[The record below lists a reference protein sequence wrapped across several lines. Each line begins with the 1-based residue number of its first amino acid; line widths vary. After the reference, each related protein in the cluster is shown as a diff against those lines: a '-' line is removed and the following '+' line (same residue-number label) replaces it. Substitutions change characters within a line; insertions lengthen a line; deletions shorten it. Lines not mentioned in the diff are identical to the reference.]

1 MQTGNKIGR
10 NYLGR
15 AVGFTLIELLVVI
28 AIIAILASMLLPA
41 LGRGKEKARMTQC
54 LNNLRQIG
62 FGMAMYV
69 HDNHDV
75 FPPMYVC
82 NTNGVCQNTFRSLGG
97 MERTYSY
104 PVDLP
109 HDIDRPLYQY
119 VKPSEVY
126 RCPEDQGCFWALELN
141 RPTTLKPT
149 AWEVAGCSYE
159 YNIYDGYEVRFE
171 MDGVLPG
178 NKVGWVTKPSMFILM
193 CEYPA
198 RKIYVPIRN
207 GFYVHW
213 HERRGPVDVL
223 ESDLSSDPS
232 KFVSPI
238 AFVDGHVAREDF
250 TSTFKQSRPYTFEE
264 TRNWIWYKAKPP
276 EVTQ

>member
-1 MQTGNKIGR
+1 MNQKKREGITMQTGNKIGR
-10 NYLGR
+10 NCSGR

-75 FPPMYVC
+75 FAPMYVC
-82 NTNGVCQNTFRSLGG
+82 NTNAVCQSTFYALGG
-97 MERTYSY
+97 MERAYPF

-109 HDIDRPLYQY
+109 HDIDRPLFPYL
-119 VKPSEVY
+119 KPSEVY
-126 RCPEDQGCFWALELN
+126 RCPEDKGCLWAVELSH
-141 RPTTLKPT
+141 PTALKPS
-149 AWEVAGCSYE
+149 AWEITGCSYE
-159 YNIYDGYEVRFE
+159 YNIYDGYLVRFE
-171 MDGVLPG
+171 MDGILPG

-193 CEYPA
+193 SEYPA
-198 RKIYVPIRN
+198 RKEQLRGEHFAIYH
-207 GFYVHW
+207 HW

-223 ESDLSSDPS
+223 ESGLSSDPS

-238 AFVDGHVAREDF
+238 AFVDGHVARHDF
-250 TSTFKQSRPYTFEE
+250 TSTIKQSLP
-264 TRNWIWYKAKPP
+264 
-276 EVTQ
+276 